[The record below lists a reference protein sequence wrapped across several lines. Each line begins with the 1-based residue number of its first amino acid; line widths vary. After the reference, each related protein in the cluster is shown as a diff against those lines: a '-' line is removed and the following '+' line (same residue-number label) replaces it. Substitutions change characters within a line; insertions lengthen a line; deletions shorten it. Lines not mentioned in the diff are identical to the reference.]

1 MSYTIF
7 VEADSRICPFL
18 RFSESKGFVNVSAS
32 GEDDEGEKKPARP
45 QLSYLRVELDRL
57 RPGMSD
63 YIIRVATPEYE
74 GLKSNTIISIRG
86 NRNLSKYDQVKK
98 LADVIGKE
106 MAEREDA
113 THSWEDLDT
122 EHLADLLASCLKFF
136 SATVNADKLQ
146 FTTEALM

>member
-1 MSYTIF
+1 MSYTVF
-7 VEADSRICPFL
+7 SESASRICPFL
-18 RFSESKGFVNVSAS
+18 RFSESKGFVTVSAS
-32 GEDDEGEKKPARP
+32 DDEEVEEKTPAKP

-74 GLKSNTIISIRG
+74 GIKSNTVISIRG
-86 NRNLSKYDQVKK
+86 NRNLSKYEQVKK

-106 MAEREDA
+106 MAEREDG
-113 THSWEDLDT
+113 THDWEDLDT